1 MRIDLWLPTPNPLCS
16 AEYLAAVGRHCEA
29 RGIDGI
35 WVGEHVVLFD
45 EYRSSYPYAGDGRLP
60 IGGKVGLLEPFTTLS
75 FLAAHTT
82 TVRLGT
88 AMVLLPQRNP
98 VYTAKEV
105 ATLDWLSA
113 GRVDL
118 GIGVGWLREEFDA
131 LQVPFERRG
140 ARTDEYVE
148 VLKTLWCEDES
159 SFAGTFYDLPP
170 SAMFPKPVQDPHPP
184 LHIGGE
190 SDAALRRA
198 ARVGQGWHTFN
209 RGPADLA
216 APLTRLHELLA
227 EHGRRR
233 SDLHVTVCPYFQPV
247 DAAPSPPTPRR
258 APTAWPCCSWPPT
271 PRPCRPR
278 STPSPPSSTG
288 RAAPESH
295 GCSFGARRGHL
306 GQRWGVPAMREVED
320 SVRSGRGRLSA
331 IHGQG
336 GPEGMEP
343 EHTPVAQAQRLLA
356 IAGALSDSA
365 QRMAA
370 ELEQLAPAAR
380 EAVLAA
386 VTTQLGEMVQLWA
399 DLVRSG
405 ATAGATPGRRDHLA
419 AVDGPEPAAAGE
431 AGAEAPASP
440 YRRQTPQPQAAGTD
454 PEALTRDEL
463 TGVLNRKAGFASLG
477 REIDRCRQTGARFI
491 LGYLN
496 VDSLSATNERHG
508 PRAGDELLRKVTAAL
523 RATLRSYDVILRL
536 GGDEF
541 LFSLPGADM
550 ATAEQRLK
558 EFRVILAEEA
568 PGASASVGFAE
579 LRRGDSLDDLVARAD
594 SALIQSR
601 RPRWTR

>member
-1 MRIDLWLPTPNPLCS
+1 
-16 AEYLAAVGRHCEA
+16 
-29 RGIDGI
+29 
-35 WVGEHVVLFD
+35 
-45 EYRSSYPYAGDGRLP
+45 
-60 IGGKVGLLEPFTTLS
+60 
-75 FLAAHTT
+75 
-82 TVRLGT
+82 
-88 AMVLLPQRNP
+88 
-98 VYTAKEV
+98 
-105 ATLDWLSA
+105 
-113 GRVDL
+113 
-118 GIGVGWLREEFDA
+118 
-131 LQVPFERRG
+131 
-140 ARTDEYVE
+140 
-148 VLKTLWCEDES
+148 
-159 SFAGTFYDLPP
+159 
-170 SAMFPKPVQDPHPP
+170 
-184 LHIGGE
+184 
-190 SDAALRRA
+190 
-198 ARVGQGWHTFN
+198 
-209 RGPADLA
+209 
-216 APLTRLHELLA
+216 
-227 EHGRRR
+227 
-233 SDLHVTVCPYFQPV
+233 
-247 DAAPSPPTPRR
+247 
-258 APTAWPCCSWPPT
+258 
-271 PRPCRPR
+271 
-278 STPSPPSSTG
+278 
-288 RAAPESH
+288 
-295 GCSFGARRGHL
+295 
-306 GQRWGVPAMREVED
+306 MREVEE

-405 ATAGATPGRRDHLA
+405 VADAATPGRRDHLA
-419 AVDGPEPAAAGE
+419 AVEGPQP
-431 AGAEAPASP
+431 AGAGQAAEAAASP
-440 YRRQTPQPQAAGTD
+440 YRRQTPQPQAVGAD

-496 VDSLSATNERHG
+496 VDNLSATNDRHG

-579 LRRGDSLDDLVARAD
+579 LRRGDTLDDLVARAD